1 MKKEYLK
8 PIARFHELR
17 CRSMVAQSPIET
29 KMRVDNSADF
39 SETEWGD

>member
-29 KMRVDNSADF
+29 KMRVDDSVDS

>member
-8 PIARFHELR
+8 PIARFHKLR
-17 CRSMVAQSPIET
+17 CRSMVAQSQNET
-29 KMRVDNSADF
+29 KVRVNNSDSF